1 MIRRIKVTTPPT
13 ALIFVGG
20 ERAFDQMGNPLLLH
34 LLECRPPSE
43 APLFMFG
50 DIRPIARR
58 AYGTR
63 EPLRV
68 VNEKSRSPSH
78 SVLRFIKPNQIRNLP
93 NVRGFLTRPIA

>member
-1 MIRRIKVTTPPT
+1 
-13 ALIFVGG
+13 
-20 ERAFDQMGNPLLLH
+20 MGQPAPVRH

-50 DIRPIARR
+50 DIRSIARR

-68 VNEKSRSPSH
+68 VNEKSRLPSH
-78 SVLRFIKPNQIRNLP
+78 SVVPIYQTQSNQKSRQRARF
-93 NVRGFLTRPIA
+93 F